1 MGKYSKKNDNVFSFF
16 QISIEMIWLKKI
28 SREMCNSI
36 HKQQKQ
42 QIVEEEK
49 SCNIYN
55 RRRVSH
61 KSWNCSTIQRRR
73 RRRAPHDPQQVHRYQ
88 PHVICLTV
96 ADFFF
101 FFQKCKIKKKK
112 KPKTEMW
119 EAKARAIRSSFC
131 PYNVA
136 IFTQ

>member
-1 MGKYSKKNDNVFSFF
+1 
-16 QISIEMIWLKKI
+16 
-28 SREMCNSI
+28 MCNSI

-112 KPKTEMW
+112 NQKRKCERQRREPFGRHFVRTTSPFSPNNKKKT
-119 EAKARAIRSSFC
+119 
-131 PYNVA
+131 P
-136 IFTQ
+136 TQFLALW